1 MYTHLIYDLSSS
13 CLSFAGG
20 DAVTPV
26 VGGLAGIEELQE
38 AVSSCD

>member
-1 MYTHLIYDLSSS
+1 MMMYDPSRWY
-13 CLSFAGG
+13 LSFAGC

-38 AVSSCD
+38 AVSSSD